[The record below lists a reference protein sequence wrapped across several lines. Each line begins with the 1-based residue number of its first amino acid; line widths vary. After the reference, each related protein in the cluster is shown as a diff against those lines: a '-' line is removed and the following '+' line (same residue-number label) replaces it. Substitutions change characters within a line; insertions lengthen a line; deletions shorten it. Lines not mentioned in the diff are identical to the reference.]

1 MEVMDTATILCG
13 LCASIFSEG
22 SYEQWEEEQKA
33 YDGPRILWRPHH
45 RSSASLKSAAE
56 EGCWICFQLVSTNKA
71 ASEIRFRFSTAN
83 IPDEFQLEFHKV
95 NSLGLIHLATIRIY
109 PDESD
114 LDELAVYTQLRRR
127 SRSRMTT
134 GHEDVALVARWLL
147 SKCVECHASC
157 SRLLSGDSGGGW
169 RPPRLLD
176 ISQDQVRLVLTD
188 EEDIAGPYATLSH
201 CWGKEKFLVLN
212 SENFSQFTAGI
223 HVGKFPKTFQETMTT
238 VRRLGIKYLWIDCYC
253 IVQGDEEDWKQQA
266 SQMDKVYTNS
276 HINVGAAKANSPVDG
291 LFSEREGCDEAPP
304 ASIRWSPR
312 RYMSPVYFR
321 LCDAWYNH
329 RIGKELSSLSNCTL
343 FRRGWV
349 LQECVL
355 APRMLTFSRDQII
368 WQCSEV
374 VACEAHPELG
384 DPIAVR
390 FGSPFWMLSEI
401 SSNPDWKSN
410 YEAQWFLTLSTYSR
424 SELTYPE
431 KDVLEAVSGIGKHL
445 GRMTGCAFRYGIF
458 GSTMMHALLWM
469 PNLRYSTVR
478 ERYPR
483 RCEWRLPSWHWC
495 SPTNGVEILGNMV
508 TRSMQKRGT
517 RRLAYVFMSDDCKPL
532 STSPESKDFWP
543 NLLCIGRVVKVGGLP
558 ENEWLF
564 PDEPDLPEHPGCAG
578 AKDVPRMSFKSDT
591 GGKDLVCLP
600 LFISPTRQGPRR
612 IYGLLLWK
620 QDNGAYRRLG
630 AYYSNASATLTELT
644 RYKPQLIVLE

>member
-1 MEVMDTATILCG
+1 MDTATILCG

-33 YDGPRILWRPHH
+33 YDGPGTLWRPHH
-45 RSSASLKSAAE
+45 KSSASLKSAAE
-56 EGCWICFQLVSTNKA
+56 EGFW
-71 ASEIRFRFSTAN
+71 
-83 IPDEFQLEFHKV
+83 
-95 NSLGLIHLATIRIY
+95 IY
-109 PDESD
+109 PK
-114 LDELAVYTQLRRR
+114 TN
-127 SRSRMTT
+127 
-134 GHEDVALVARWLL
+134 
-147 SKCVECHASC
+147 
-157 SRLLSGDSGGGW
+157 
-169 RPPRLLD
+169 
-176 ISQDQVRLVLTD
+176 
-188 EEDIAGPYATLSH
+188 H
-201 CWGKEKFLVLN
+201 CWGKEQFFVLN

-276 HINVGAAKANSPVDG
+276 HINIGAANANSPVDG

-304 ASIRWSPR
+304 ASIRWSPKR
-312 RYMSPVYFR
+312 NMSPVYFR

-384 DPIAVR
+384 DPVAVR
-390 FGSPFWMLSEI
+390 FGSPFWM
-401 SSNPDWKSN
+401 
-410 YEAQWFLTLSTYSR
+410 
-424 SELTYPE
+424 
-431 KDVLEAVSGIGKHL
+431 
-445 GRMTGCAFRYGIF
+445 
-458 GSTMMHALLWM
+458 
-469 PNLRYSTVR
+469 
-478 ERYPR
+478 
-483 RCEWRLPSWHWC
+483 
-495 SPTNGVEILGNMV
+495 
-508 TRSMQKRGT
+508 
-517 RRLAYVFMSDDCKPL
+517 
-532 STSPESKDFWP
+532 
-543 NLLCIGRVVKVGGLP
+543 LCIGRVVKVGGLP

-564 PDEPDLPEHPGCAG
+564 PDEPNLPEHPGCAG
-578 AKDVPRMSFKSDT
+578 AKDFPRMSLKSDT
-591 GGKDLVCLP
+591 GKKGLVCLP
-600 LFISPTRQGPRR
+600 LFISPTRQVPRR
-612 IYGLLLWK
+612 IYGLLLRE

-630 AYYSNASATLTELT
+630 AFYSNASATLTELT